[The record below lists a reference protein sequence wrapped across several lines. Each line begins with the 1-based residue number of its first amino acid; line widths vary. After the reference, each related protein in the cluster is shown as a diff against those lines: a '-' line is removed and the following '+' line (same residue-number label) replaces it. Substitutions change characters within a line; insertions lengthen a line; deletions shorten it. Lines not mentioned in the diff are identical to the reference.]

1 MSIPHLSTEQRVQ
14 QLETTVID
22 LMRQVS
28 GLTRELQAARTQ
40 QEQLQ
45 RSCNNYDYAEDH
57 IDEVIVRSVPNLQ
70 QRVGRIEDVL
80 EILEDDE
87 VQPVDSEWTTRRLLT
102 QRIPSGWAS
111 LSCTQDVS
119 LGGTKMVFLNIT
131 SNREKLPGY
140 HSISVLWWVTLR
152 LLTGMGGI

>member
-45 RSCNNYDYAEDH
+45 VACDSYQFAEKY
-57 IDEVIVRSVPNLQ
+57 IDEAIAEQIPNLQ
-70 QRVGRIEDVL
+70 RRVDTIEDEL
-80 EILEDDE
+80 EIYEE
-87 VQPVDSEWTTRRLLT
+87 SRNEEQPVD
-102 QRIPSGWAS
+102 
-111 LSCTQDVS
+111 D
-119 LGGTKMVFLNIT
+119 
-131 SNREKLPGY
+131 
-140 HSISVLWWVTLR
+140 
-152 LLTGMGGI
+152 